1 MWGIEYITKRIK
13 EKKRNRAILKKVI
26 PINELTAVVVD
37 LCIKI
42 HSRIG
47 PGCFEKVYE
56 EILYY
61 ELTKLGF
68 NVQRQILLPIQY
80 NELLIKNAYKIDLLV
95 EDKLVLE
102 LKSLFPLPPVYF
114 NQIHTHL
121 SLLNLK
127 HGMLINFKMPL
138 MKDGIH
144 RVFNNSGREEM
155 S

>member
-1 MWGIEYITKRIK
+1 MDINILTGI
-13 EKKRNRAILKKVI
+13 VI
-26 PINELTAVVVD
+26 Q

-42 HSRIG
+42 HSKIG

-61 ELTKLGF
+61 ELTRIGLK
-68 NVQRQILLPIQY
+68 VERQILLPVAYEEMKI
-80 NELLIKNAYKIDLLV
+80 ENAYKLDLLV

-102 LKSLFPLPPVYF
+102 LKSVYPLPPVF
-114 NQIHTHL
+114 FKQVRTQL

-127 HGMLINFKMPL
+127 HGMLLNFKVEL

-144 RVFNNSGREEM
+144 RVFNNFGREKL
-155 S
+155 